1 MNVTEPIIQAA
12 LLGTA
17 NHEFAPGDFPDS
29 LQTLVSRIREKSDD
43 MEAFLYMTAASAFA
57 YRRAGWEP
65 AGAEGIVPVEKAPEE
80 ELPYFDKDRS
90 FLFTRLQ
97 DTRYMPAYAYRLAQ
111 DSGKIISPEYL
122 QPLIRRAYDSN
133 NPLRFEERRLL
144 KGLAGNRGL
153 WLIRQM
159 GLAGQESE
167 KVETWDTAT
176 HGERKDMLARYR
188 RQEPAA
194 ALELLRKDWKSEPAN
209 HRNELLECLRT
220 NIGKSDE
227 PFIQEVMKADRSTVV
242 KETARKLLCMI
253 PDSAMVTRCCELLRG
268 HIRHN
273 LLTGWSYKE
282 IEYTEEMKSLGLSE
296 VSSNKK
302 ESDSEFILRQL
313 AERVPLDFWCEVYGC
328 DKEKA
333 ARKFAKHPPFK
344 KYLVLE
350 NPILNFSDGLW
361 AFHTLKEAPSYLCK
375 PELVAM
381 LTPSQREEI
390 CWPENV
396 GNFNYIPDSWYGADC
411 EMWGPKFSSSVL
423 SWLLKREYLY
433 DGAYMAERLA
443 IHIPSHLR
451 SVIEAKAASSAEA
464 SPSMNGFCSKML
476 EFMDLKSEINT
487 LLNEKK

>member
-17 NHEFAPGDFPDS
+17 NREFVPDNFPDS
-29 LQTLVSRIREKSDD
+29 LQTLVNRIREKSDD
-43 MEAFLYMTAASAFA
+43 MEVFLYMTAASVFA

-80 ELPYFDKDRS
+80 QLPYFDKDRS
-90 FLFTRLQ
+90 LLFSRLQ
-97 DTRYMPAYAYRLAQ
+97 DMRYMLAYAYRLAQ

-122 QPLIRRAYDSN
+122 QPLIRRAYDRN
-133 NPLRFEERRLL
+133 NPLRFEEHRLL

-167 KVETWDTAT
+167 KVESWDTAT
-176 HGERKDMLARYR
+176 HGERKDMLTRYR

-227 PFIQEVMKADRSTVV
+227 PFIQEVMEVDRSTVV

-253 PDSAMVTRCCELLRG
+253 PGSAMVTRCCELLRG

-273 LLTGWSYKE
+273 LITGWSYDD

-296 VSSNKK
+296 VSPNKK

-313 AERVPLDFWCEVYGC
+313 AERVPLDFWCEVYKC

-344 KYLVLE
+344 KYLVPE

-361 AFHTLKEAPSYLCK
+361 AFYTLKEVPSYLCK

-381 LTPSQREEI
+381 LTLSQREEV

-396 GNFNYIPDSWYGADC
+396 GNFHYIPDSWYGADS

-433 DGAYMAERLA
+433 DATYMAERLA

-451 SVIEAKAASSAEA
+451 NVIEAKAASSAGA
-464 SPSMNGFCSKML
+464 SPSMNEFCSKML